1 MKLHGNARTCPN
13 SRALIAR
20 RVLAERWSLAAAAEA
35 AGVSE
40 PTARKWV
47 KRARAA
53 ESLADRSSR
62 PRRSPTRLAASLV
75 GAIERLRRV
84 WMTAAEIAE
93 ILGLALSTVSLWL
106 KRIGLGKRSRL
117 APPEPP
123 NRYERRH
130 PGELVHV
137 DIKQLGRIVVAGHR
151 VTGSKRGQRRGT
163 QPNGLRTGTAGWE
176 YVHVMVDDHSRLAY
190 AEVLDGLT
198 GRDAVAFLRRAV
210 AWFAERGVKVKAVM
224 SDNGSCYVS
233 DVHRQALRELGL
245 RHLRIRPRRPRTNGK
260 AERFIQ
266 TMLNEWAY
274 VRVYGTSAERTAA
287 LPLLLER
294 YNFRRPHGSLGKKA
308 PPNEVEQP
316 RWELQLARLLRRR
329 RYPDERQSRLRCTLL
344 PPIGGSTV
352 QRGPNSGPA
361 GEGSARNSAAGPPR
375 DPSPEGL

>member
-20 RVLAERWSLAAAAEA
+20 RVGEQGWSLAAAAEA

-47 KRARAA
+47 RRARGG

-75 GAIERLRRV
+75 GAIERLRCV

-106 KRIGLGKRSRL
+106 RRIGLGKRSRL

-130 PGELVHV
+130 PGDLVHV
-137 DIKQLGRIVVAGHR
+137 DIKQLGRIRGAGHR
-151 VTGSKRGQRRGT
+151 VTGNRATQKKTRRHGR
-163 QPNGLRTGTAGWE
+163 LTGIAGWE

-190 AEVLDGLT
+190 AEVLEGLT
-198 GRDAVAFLRRAV
+198 GTDAVAFLHRAV
-210 AWFAERGVKVKAVM
+210 AWFAERGVKVKGVM

-233 DVHRQALRELGL
+233 DAHRQALRELGL
-245 RHLRIRPRRPRTNGK
+245 RHLRIKPRRPRTNGK

-266 TMLNEWAY
+266 TMLNEWVY
-274 VRVYGTSAERTAA
+274 VRVYGSSAERTAA
-287 LPLLLER
+287 LPLFLDR

-308 PPNEVEQP
+308 P
-316 RWELQLARLLRRR
+316 ATRLNNLVGN
-329 RYPDERQSRLRCTLL
+329 YT
-344 PPIGGSTV
+344 
-352 QRGPNSGPA
+352 
-361 GEGSARNSAAGPPR
+361 
-375 DPSPEGL
+375 